1 MKTKRFELNKLV
13 RDKIVAM
20 YEKEGVACTFTM
32 LDDDGDFLEAL
43 TQKLIEELQE
53 VFSSED
59 QEELIAELADFEEVL
74 HEFKNF
80 LKISQKEIDAAKAKK
95 NEANGSFKKR
105 LYIEHID
112 VPLSNKERIA
122 YQEKKEEMMSNFEME
137 GLDLDDLNDD
147 EDEK

>member
-13 RDKIVAM
+13 RDKIVDM
-20 YEKEGVACTFTM
+20 YEKEGVTCTSIV
-32 LDDDGDFLEAL
+32 LEDDGDFLEAL

-59 QEELIAELADFEEVL
+59 QEGLIAELADFEDVL
-74 HEFKNF
+74 QEFKTF
-80 LKISQKEIDAAKAKK
+80 LKISQKEIDDAKTKK
-95 NEANGSFKKR
+95 IAEKGHFKKR

-122 YQEKKEEMMSNFEME
+122 YQEKREEMMSNFEME
-137 GLDLDDLNDD
+137 GLDLDDLEDD
-147 EDEK
+147 EEEK